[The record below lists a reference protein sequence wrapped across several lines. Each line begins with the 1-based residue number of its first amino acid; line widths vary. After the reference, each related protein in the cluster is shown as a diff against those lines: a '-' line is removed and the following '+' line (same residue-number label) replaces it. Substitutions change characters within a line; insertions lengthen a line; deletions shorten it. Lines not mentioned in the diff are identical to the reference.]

1 MVMGKVRIFT
11 QEEETII
18 HNYNQAKRLNMTVGL
33 NEGSGTFED
42 ILVANFD
49 EVRIDRNY
57 MGDDGAFRDVE
68 DVSEEY
74 LDMVFMNSVYVGN
87 TKKEAE

>member
-1 MVMGKVRIFT
+1 MGKIRIFT
-11 QEEETII
+11 QEEENII
-18 HNYNQAKRLNMTVGL
+18 HTYNQAKRLNMTVGL

-42 ILVANFD
+42 VLVANFE
-49 EVRIDRNY
+49 EVRVDRNY

>member
-1 MVMGKVRIFT
+1 MVMGKIRIFT
-11 QEEETII
+11 QEEENII

-42 ILVANFD
+42 VLVANFE
-49 EVRIDRNY
+49 EVRVDRNY